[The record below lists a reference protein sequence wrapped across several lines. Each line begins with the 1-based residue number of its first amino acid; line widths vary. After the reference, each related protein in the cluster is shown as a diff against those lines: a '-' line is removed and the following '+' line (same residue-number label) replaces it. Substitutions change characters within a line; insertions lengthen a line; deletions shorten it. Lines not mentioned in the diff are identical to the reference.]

1 MKSPITKLLKKSD
14 SLLQALVRA
23 KSPLCEVCG
32 SKCQV
37 GHHWIEKSRS
47 SYLRY
52 NLANLVALCHSCHS
66 KIHNVFGNSVVGGL
80 NVAEIIIK
88 KRGRA
93 WKNRMDR
100 LQPKYQ
106 KVDTIWLEKIKTR
119 LEKELSLI
127 STS

>member
-1 MKSPITKLLKKSD
+1 M
-14 SLLQALVRA
+14 
-23 KSPLCEVCG
+23 
-32 SKCQV
+32 
-37 GHHWIEKSRS
+37 
-47 SYLRY
+47 
-52 NLANLVALCHSCHS
+52 
-66 KIHNVFGNSVVGGL
+66 
-80 NVAEIIIK
+80 AEIIIK